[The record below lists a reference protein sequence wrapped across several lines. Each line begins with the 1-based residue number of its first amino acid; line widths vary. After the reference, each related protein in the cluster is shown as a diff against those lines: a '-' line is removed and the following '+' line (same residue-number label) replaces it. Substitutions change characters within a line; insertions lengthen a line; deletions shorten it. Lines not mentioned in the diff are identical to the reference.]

1 MKATSIVFP
10 GRSTFISV
18 FESSQEDFLFQIP
31 EMSVTAPNFFF
42 VKLQSLQ
49 AYKWFQYIWS
59 KINYYEYL
67 YFCNFQKHILVFFLL
82 LSYFHSPNFW
92 LPPSNPNKT
101 SCVLNYPRF
110 FANLWVICCTLC
122 FQQHMHSGHF
132 SDAKSKVL
140 HGRGFKHCFHLA
152 VSFVGQST
160 LQLEKVSFIYYVSKH
175 L

>member
-31 EMSVTAPNFFF
+31 EMSVTAPNCFF

-110 FANLWVICCTLC
+110 FANLWLICCTLC

-140 HGRGFKHCFHLA
+140 QVRIQTLLSSSCVLRGSKYP
-152 VSFVGQST
+152 ST
-160 LQLEKVSFIYYVSKH
+160 RKGIIHILRK
-175 L
+175 